1 MRTILRLAALFV
13 ALVTLVLW
21 LFGGPNTG
29 FTKTSVM
36 VKTIEPVTER
46 EIITWE
52 KRFLPGVEFLGAGL
66 LAGALLFGASFLFR
80 TNPSSSPKG
89 GSQAGDAQVP

>member
-1 MRTILRLAALFV
+1 MKTILRLAALFI

-36 VKTIEPVTER
+36 VKTIEPETER

-52 KRFLPGVEFLGAGL
+52 KRFLPGVEFLAGGL
-66 LAGALLFGASFLFR
+66 LAGALVFGASFFF
-80 TNPSSSPKG
+80 G
-89 GSQAGDAQVP
+89 GKHSKRRDAENAGMR

>member
-1 MRTILRLAALFV
+1 VAAFFI

-36 VKTIEPVTER
+36 MKTMDPVTEQ

-80 TNPSSSPKG
+80 GKNASMH
-89 GSQAGDAQVP
+89 QAAP

>member
-1 MRTILRLAALFV
+1 MRTILRVAALFV

-36 VKTIEPVTER
+36 VKTVDPVTDQD
-46 EIITWE
+46 IVTWE
-52 KRFLPGVEFLGAGL
+52 KRFLPGVDFLGGGL
-66 LAGALLFGASFLFR
+66 LVGTLLFGASFFLR
-80 TNPSSSPKG
+80 RKTLSTSGAVS
-89 GSQAGDAQVP
+89 D

>member
-1 MRTILRLAALFV
+1 VRTILRLAALFI

-36 VKTIEPVTER
+36 VKTVDPVTEQ

-52 KRFLPGVEFLGAGL
+52 KSFLPGVDFLGGGL
-66 LAGALLFGASFLFR
+66 VSGALLLGASFIFR
-80 TNPSSSPKG
+80 RKTSSKG
-89 GSQAGDAQVP
+89 EAAA

>member
-13 ALVTLVLW
+13 TLVTLVLW

-29 FTKTSVM
+29 FTKTS
-36 VKTIEPVTER
+36 EPVTTIDPVTEQ

-52 KRFLPGVEFLGAGL
+52 KRFLPGVEFLGGGL
-66 LAGALLFGASFLFR
+66 LAGALLLGVSFLFR
-80 TNPSSSPKG
+80 RGSS
-89 GSQAGDAQVP
+89 

>member
-36 VKTIEPVTER
+36 VKTVDPVTDQD
-46 EIITWE
+46 IITWE
-52 KRFLPGVEFLGAGL
+52 KRFLPGVDFLGGGL
-66 LAGALLFGASFLFR
+66 LAGAALFGASFLFR
-80 TNPSSSPKG
+80 RKLASSPAA
-89 GSQAGDAQVP
+89 GS

>member
-13 ALVTLVLW
+13 ALAALVLW

-29 FTKTSVM
+29 FTKTSVQ
-36 VKTIEPVTER
+36 VKTVDPVTDQ

-52 KRFLPGVEFLGAGL
+52 KRFLPGVEFLGSGL
-66 LAGALLFGASFLFR
+66 LTGAVLFGASFLFR
-80 TNPSSSPKG
+80 RKSS
-89 GSQAGDAQVP
+89 